1 MKQSTF
7 QYISKLVAQGVVEF
21 VERGEHTTLLVTNTH
36 YLVRYFPSN
45 GDHDFIVESIVIL
58 GDRIVSTTAAPDNVV
73 NGLVNIIPVE
83 AGYSSANSISI
94 DEINSNTF
102 YIYKVIKI

>member
-21 VERGEHTTLLVTNTH
+21 VMCGEHTTLLVRDSH
-36 YLVRYFPSN
+36 YMVRYFPSN
-45 GDHDFIVESIVIL
+45 GEHDFIVASIIIL
-58 GDRIVSTTAAPDNVV
+58 GDRIVSTTREPDNVV

-83 AGYSSANSISI
+83 AGYGNANSVSI
-94 DEINSNTF
+94 DEINPANF
-102 YIYKVIKI
+102 VIYKSTAI